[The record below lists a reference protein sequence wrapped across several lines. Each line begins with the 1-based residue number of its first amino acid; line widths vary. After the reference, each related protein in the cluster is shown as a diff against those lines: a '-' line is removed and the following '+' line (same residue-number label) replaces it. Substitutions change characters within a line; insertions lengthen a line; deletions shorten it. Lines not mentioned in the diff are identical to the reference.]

1 MRILFIDVAKAR
13 REVMYVPDSRT
24 IRQILGVRDL
34 AVTLAGG
41 DQVFVADDGMFRFDR
56 GFRLRTAA
64 DELSPNYIVGRQG
77 QVEFW
82 GPGIVMGPNETDA
95 RVEID
100 DLFVDF
106 LYFPGWLPEEPTNP
120 GSTSFR
126 K

>member
-1 MRILFIDVAKAR
+1 MRILFIDVVKAR
-13 REVMYVPDSRT
+13 LEVMFISDSQT
-24 IRQILGVRDL
+24 IWQILGVRDL

-64 DELSPNYIVGRQG
+64 DQPFPNYIAGRQG

-95 RVEID
+95 RVDIE

-106 LYFPGWLPEEPTNP
+106 LYFPGWLPEDPRNP
-120 GSTSFR
+120 GSTSF
-126 K
+126 